1 MIKAV
6 AATVHDDA
14 AWAVVAE
21 IKTEFTL
28 IRLTPEVAII
38 VL

>member
-1 MIKAV
+1 MIMALAV
-6 AATVHDDA
+6 TVHHDA